1 MLKSC
6 IIQIFLYNSIYH
18 PIYQMLKYVNS
29 FAASKNLCTF
39 ASVKGTQS
47 LPHNIGCLTMM
58 QQGQSHPYSDMEAY
72 IITTCHNDGLGIV
85 VPISDTWY
93 NMYMLP
99 IYAIVKNGSN
109 IIKF

>member
-6 IIQIFLYNSIYH
+6 IIQIFLYSSIYY
-18 PIYQMLKYVNS
+18 PIYQMLKYVNY

-39 ASVKGTQS
+39 APVKGTQS
-47 LPHNIGCLTMM
+47 LPHNIGCLTTM
-58 QQGQSHPYSDMEAY
+58 QQGQSHPYSDMGAY

-99 IYAIVKNGSN
+99 VYEIVKKG
-109 IIKF
+109 